1 MIIFVYGIIR
11 NSHEILI
18 KTFSFSPNNLNEIKY
33 YHDGIDFINSTNCFQ
48 TESQYV
54 QCSYNRYWAT
64 SDYLTIGIFDYQ
76 ELDEKKYYDLDSIQD
91 IAFTK
96 IFHIKNEI
104 GAYIYFQKD
113 TNYPKIQIK
122 KLDTYELKL
131 NDVFDPIVLNSNG
144 KYTLNNGLFYSDGIK
159 INDYKI
165 AVILTSDNLLNL
177 LICILDLYNND
188 KSLRLRYFYLPL
200 QQINIKI
207 EVNIRALK
215 VGNFFG
221 LVLFNSNSNY
231 PGYTLFNFP
240 NFKNDNDYINNTSK
254 EIEIFI
260 DSSSYAFSFEENI
273 YLANDIFGEEI
284 DKIKVINFED
294 KSNSGVIIKSL
305 NLESEISIND
315 ELQFNDTLIFEPNI
329 LGAFPGKYYIELL
342 LILKELDYNEA
353 DSLADETKY
362 YGDTTAYYQ
371 STTFTGN
378 IFKLIYEVK
387 CYEKYKSCTQ
397 LGSESFYYCI
407 ECIDTFPL
415 NFNEGEKCICNYIN
429 IDENLEEYC
438 TDECDNYIYIKY
450 EYKKYCLSSCLFD
463 NEELYSDEENKK
475 CYISCSDNI
484 NGNIFSYLKTCVNQ
498 CPTNYTSNLNNI
510 CILDEIKE
518 NLSESSRFEYITD
531 IDSIDG
537 TEIESTID
545 SKNIENETQLIDNF
559 NSDKISSLNEDNSD
573 SILYEF
579 NSEKM
584 SSLIKNFTA
593 DNSRL
598 KTEQIN
604 NDTIITCYSS
614 ETDLNTLISL
624 NPDLTHINLDECL
637 EKLIKENNLNDGSDL
652 LILIKEYLNISSSK
666 KIDYNIFTKDGKNI
680 ANSTNCYNTKI
691 EVSTP
696 IKDLIEINF
705 AEAVYLSKQGYDIYN
720 KSSSFY
726 YDYCLSAY
734 VNGNDLTLNLRQQ
747 EIYPKNASLCL
758 DGCLYNDIDYDTKR
772 INCICN
778 TNINEDESV
787 FIEEVENNFFTYLF
801 DMINYKITK
810 CYKKLYNKNN
820 YKYNFGFYIG
830 VFINIS
836 FIILCI
842 LYNYLGKKS
851 IRKQYISNEPNMN
864 EIKEIELNFN
874 LQNLKMNNENNI
886 NKDIDLISINKN
898 LTNISNPIQKLKI
911 ERKNKKKKKKGRN
924 KIKIKSSSSNDNIK
938 LNVNSGNVRLIKSD
952 ELKND
957 KSNISPEI
965 SSYKTKSIQS
975 ILYDNSSKFKKI
987 NYNELPY
994 IEALTKDKRNV
1005 FQIFYSLFV
1014 LKLETIQIL
1023 VYPKEF
1029 THFSLSLSLYF
1040 FEILLDLTI
1049 NSLLFSDDVFS
1060 EKYYNNGGLLF
1071 FTTNLLSIS
1080 SNIISCFILYLLEKL
1095 TNQNE
1100 VLDSAS
1106 KEIKNTAN
1114 YLKIFIKLTSWF
1126 NKKIALFYFILFFVV
1141 LFCTYY
1147 LFIFFAIYK
1156 KIQKDLFINYIV
1168 GSLWSLGFTVFIC
1181 LCVTITRKISINKK
1195 IKRLFIISKY
1205 IDDKF

>member
-1 MIIFVYGIIR
+1 MI
-11 NSHEILI
+11 
-18 KTFSFSPNNLNEIKY
+18 
-33 YHDGIDFINSTNCFQ
+33 
-48 TESQYV
+48 
-54 QCSYNRYWAT
+54 
-64 SDYLTIGIFDYQ
+64 
-76 ELDEKKYYDLDSIQD
+76 
-91 IAFTK
+91 
-96 IFHIKNEI
+96 
-104 GAYIYFQKD
+104 
-113 TNYPKIQIK
+113 
-122 KLDTYELKL
+122 
-131 NDVFDPIVLNSNG
+131 
-144 KYTLNNGLFYSDGIK
+144 
-159 INDYKI
+159 
-165 AVILTSDNLLNL
+165 
-177 LICILDLYNND
+177 
-188 KSLRLRYFYLPL
+188 
-200 QQINIKI
+200 
-207 EVNIRALK
+207 
-215 VGNFFG
+215 
-221 LVLFNSNSNY
+221 
-231 PGYTLFNFP
+231 
-240 NFKNDNDYINNTSK
+240 
-254 EIEIFI
+254 
-260 DSSSYAFSFEENI
+260 
-273 YLANDIFGEEI
+273 
-284 DKIKVINFED
+284 
-294 KSNSGVIIKSL
+294 
-305 NLESEISIND
+305 
-315 ELQFNDTLIFEPNI
+315 
-329 LGAFPGKYYIELL
+329 LL
-342 LILKELDYNEA
+342 LLAIHLKH
-353 DSLADETKY
+353 
-362 YGDTTAYYQ
+362 
-371 STTFTGN
+371 
-378 IFKLIYEVK
+378 
-387 CYEKYKSCTQ
+387 
-397 LGSESFYYCI
+397 
-407 ECIDTFPL
+407 
-415 NFNEGEKCICNYIN
+415 
-429 IDENLEEYC
+429 
-438 TDECDNYIYIKY
+438 
-450 EYKKYCLSSCLFD
+450 
-463 NEELYSDEENKK
+463 
-475 CYISCSDNI
+475 
-484 NGNIFSYLKTCVNQ
+484 
-498 CPTNYTSNLNNI
+498 
-510 CILDEIKE
+510 
-518 NLSESSRFEYITD
+518 
-531 IDSIDG
+531 
-537 TEIESTID
+537 
-545 SKNIENETQLIDNF
+545 
-559 NSDKISSLNEDNSD
+559 
-573 SILYEF
+573 
-579 NSEKM
+579 
-584 SSLIKNFTA
+584 
-593 DNSRL
+593 
-598 KTEQIN
+598 
-604 NDTIITCYSS
+604 
-614 ETDLNTLISL
+614 LNTLISL
-624 NPDLTHINLDECL
+624 NPDLIYINLDECL

-898 LTNISNPIQKLKI
+898 LTSISNPIQKLKI
-911 ERKNKKKKKKGRN
+911 ERKNKKKKKKKRN

-1029 THFSLSLSLYF
+1029 THLSLSLSLYF

-1126 NKKIALFYFILFFVV
+1126 NKKIALFYFILFFVG

>member
-1 MIIFVYGIIR
+1 
-11 NSHEILI
+11 
-18 KTFSFSPNNLNEIKY
+18 
-33 YHDGIDFINSTNCFQ
+33 
-48 TESQYV
+48 
-54 QCSYNRYWAT
+54 
-64 SDYLTIGIFDYQ
+64 
-76 ELDEKKYYDLDSIQD
+76 
-91 IAFTK
+91 
-96 IFHIKNEI
+96 
-104 GAYIYFQKD
+104 
-113 TNYPKIQIK
+113 
-122 KLDTYELKL
+122 
-131 NDVFDPIVLNSNG
+131 
-144 KYTLNNGLFYSDGIK
+144 
-159 INDYKI
+159 
-165 AVILTSDNLLNL
+165 
-177 LICILDLYNND
+177 
-188 KSLRLRYFYLPL
+188 
-200 QQINIKI
+200 
-207 EVNIRALK
+207 
-215 VGNFFG
+215 
-221 LVLFNSNSNY
+221 
-231 PGYTLFNFP
+231 
-240 NFKNDNDYINNTSK
+240 
-254 EIEIFI
+254 
-260 DSSSYAFSFEENI
+260 
-273 YLANDIFGEEI
+273 
-284 DKIKVINFED
+284 
-294 KSNSGVIIKSL
+294 
-305 NLESEISIND
+305 
-315 ELQFNDTLIFEPNI
+315 
-329 LGAFPGKYYIELL
+329 
-342 LILKELDYNEA
+342 
-353 DSLADETKY
+353 
-362 YGDTTAYYQ
+362 
-371 STTFTGN
+371 
-378 IFKLIYEVK
+378 
-387 CYEKYKSCTQ
+387 
-397 LGSESFYYCI
+397 
-407 ECIDTFPL
+407 
-415 NFNEGEKCICNYIN
+415 
-429 IDENLEEYC
+429 
-438 TDECDNYIYIKY
+438 
-450 EYKKYCLSSCLFD
+450 
-463 NEELYSDEENKK
+463 
-475 CYISCSDNI
+475 
-484 NGNIFSYLKTCVNQ
+484 
-498 CPTNYTSNLNNI
+498 
-510 CILDEIKE
+510 
-518 NLSESSRFEYITD
+518 
-531 IDSIDG
+531 
-537 TEIESTID
+537 
-545 SKNIENETQLIDNF
+545 
-559 NSDKISSLNEDNSD
+559 
-573 SILYEF
+573 
-579 NSEKM
+579 M

-624 NPDLTHINLDECL
+624 NPDLIYINLDECL

-696 IKDLIEINF
+696 IKELIEINF

-734 VNGNDLTLNLRQQ
+734 VNDNDLTLNLRQQ

-938 LNVNSGNVRLIKSD
+938 LNVNSGNVRLVKPD

-1029 THFSLSLSLYF
+1029 THLSLSLSLYF

-1114 YLKIFIKLTSWF
+1114 YLKIFIKLKSWF
-1126 NKKIALFYFILFFVV
+1126 NKKIALFYFILFFVG

-1168 GSLWSLGFTVFIC
+1168 GSLWSLGFTVFTC
-1181 LCVTITRKISINKK
+1181 LCVTITRKISIDKK
-1195 IKRLFIISKY
+1195 MKRLYIISKY